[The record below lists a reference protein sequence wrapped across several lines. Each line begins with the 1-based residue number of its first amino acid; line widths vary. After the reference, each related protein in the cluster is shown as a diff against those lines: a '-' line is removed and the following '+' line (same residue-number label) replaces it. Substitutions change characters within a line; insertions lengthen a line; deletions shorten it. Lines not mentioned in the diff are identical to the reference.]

1 MNFYAFLPKLLN
13 MSLTGSVA
21 IICVLLL
28 RLLLKKAPKVISYC
42 LWAVVLFRLLCPVSI
57 TSGLSLFGLLDAPST
72 TSAVIGTS
80 SIEYVPENIVH
91 TELPEVK
98 IPISGVSETINSML
112 PQGQE
117 QLVAEPLEAP
127 VAIGTFVWLLGVLGM
142 AVYSVIAY
150 VRLKK
155 KLLIA
160 SPLKDNIWLA
170 DEITTPF
177 VMGLI
182 RPRIYLPSDTE
193 ENQMPYLI
201 LHEKHHIRR
210 GDHIF
215 KALAFLALSIHW
227 FNPLVWV
234 AFVYA
239 NKDMEMSCDEAVVK
253 ELGDHILADYTASL
267 LSLATGKTIIAGVP
281 LAFGEGDTKG
291 RIRNLAHWKKP
302 AFWAVLM
309 AVIACIV
316 LGVGLLTNPEK
327 ENASV
332 DNEDGYYLLIGAE
345 GVESIEVATAYT
357 SGGVENAD
365 GSAFRVGEKV
375 WLEQLQG
382 IIDLRGVTIT
392 ALGAEGEI
400 IYHISVPEN
409 ATAEV
414 VADIVGSDPWLL
426 VPTTF
431 EIPVDDEVE
440 ENVPSVVKWTFS
452 PMMSATWHGAFCFEF
467 ELENYTHIEA
477 TCDNGKLWNLQ
488 TQGQPREKEMRF
500 EQGEPL
506 CWTPEI
512 EGGSLIDTAESAKV
526 TFNIF
531 DGEEIVAKGVLDIV
545 RTGAENGQSFY
556 EAQLTD
562 TELLALWQEEGSN
575 SAHVIMAGNGAIV
588 SYSDL
593 NHNRIN
599 ERVVVREVEPG
610 MLYELLV
617 VENGAVIW
625 SVEVG
630 LPHVGWN
637 TIMLY
642 NEDGKDY
649 LVEYQPQMYQGVGN
663 YKCMM
668 YSLEKGKKNIEK
680 EWAVDFELS
689 FEETPAMET
698 PEMEQFAKEVGV
710 LLRNCSVLLS
720 TENGILVNQYAL
732 ATDLPQIYPV
742 RFDPDEIGAAIDGT
756 DIRKELTSN
765 AASFPNEHLQESIQ
779 GETGEMK
786 IGMVSEDVSVA
797 GTPLEMAKQVVA
809 KQFNEMKE
817 FGYSNWR
824 IDSLTEEYKYGPNE
838 KQSLGDMLWVNV
850 YRLES
855 AFFVENPDEI
865 TLPENLTM
873 DEDGWVKQEYPGPY
887 LCVIADGGAVSYRVL
902 TENDCEPGDEAF
914 TEKLKQLLG
923 VGPETAEDYYS
934 MVTSA
939 SAKEVEQFAAG
950 IKEDVLFKD
959 WMSLS
964 EKLVYPIQIGGKMIQ
979 SSKEFL
985 DMDIDG
991 MLSLEF
997 VNAID
1002 AETCREMFF
1011 NYQGIMM
1018 GATGQIWFASVDNG
1032 AGQWELKVIALNGLL
1047 GQASL
1052 ERVMDRIAGQGLEY
1066 AIDYEKGKPE
1076 EQKDTLVKLC
1086 VSESGRFE
1094 AYGIISPEYGRR
1106 GILLNNIIDGEGNWN
1121 YFDSDW
1127 GYGKETPKIME
1138 IADYKVQF
1146 SYYRED
1152 GSWCELI
1159 FDTYET
1165 GTMSVQVFTAG

>member
-42 LWAVVLFRLLCPVSI
+42 LWAVILFRLLCPVSI

-80 SIEYVPENIVH
+80 SMEYVPENIVH
-91 TELPEVK
+91 TEFPEVK
-98 IPISGVSETINSML
+98 IPISGVSETINSTL

-117 QLVAEPLEAP
+117 QLVAAPLEAP

-142 AVYSVIAY
+142 AVYSVISY

-193 ENQMPYLI
+193 ERQMPYLI
-201 LHEKHHIRR
+201 LHEKHHIKR

-327 ENASV
+327 ESESV
-332 DNEDGYYLLIGAE
+332 HNEDGY
-345 GVESIEVATAYT
+345 
-357 SGGVENAD
+357 
-365 GSAFRVGEKV
+365 
-375 WLEQLQG
+375 
-382 IIDLRGVTIT
+382 
-392 ALGAEGEI
+392 
-400 IYHISVPEN
+400 
-409 ATAEV
+409 
-414 VADIVGSDPWLL
+414 

-431 EIPVDDEVE
+431 EIPADDEVE

-642 NEDGKDY
+642 NKDGKDY

-720 TENGILVNQYAL
+720 TENGILVNQYAN
-732 ATDLPQIYPV
+732 ATELPQIYPV

-765 AASFPNEHLQESIQ
+765 AASFPNKPLYLMFTSGAGAWRSLLTLQPDGSF
-779 GETGEMK
+779 TGNYQDSEMG
-786 IGMVSEDVSVA
+786 INAADYPNGTCYVSVFE
-797 GTPLEMAKQVVA
+797 G
-809 KQFNEMKE
+809 QFTDIEQISDYAWSMK
-817 FGYSNWR
+817 
-824 IDSLTEEYKYGPNE
+824 LTKLSTE
-838 KQSLGDMLWVNV
+838 K
-850 YRLES
+850 E
-855 AFFVENPDEI
+855 
-865 TLPENLTM
+865 PETSWI
-873 DEDGWVKQEYPGPY
+873 EDGVRY
-887 LCVIADGGAVSYRVL
+887 IAS
-902 TENDCEPGDEAF
+902 
-914 TEKLKQLLG
+914 
-923 VGPETAEDYYS
+923 
-934 MVTSA
+934 
-939 SAKEVEQFAAG
+939 
-950 IKEDVLFKD
+950 
-959 WMSLS
+959 
-964 EKLVYPIQIGGKMIQ
+964 
-979 SSKEFL
+979 
-985 DMDIDG
+985 
-991 MLSLEF
+991 
-997 VNAID
+997 
-1002 AETCREMFF
+1002 
-1011 NYQGIMM
+1011 
-1018 GATGQIWFASVDNG
+1018 
-1032 AGQWELKVIALNGLL
+1032 
-1047 GQASL
+1047 
-1052 ERVMDRIAGQGLEY
+1052 
-1066 AIDYEKGKPE
+1066 
-1076 EQKDTLVKLC
+1076 
-1086 VSESGRFE
+1086 E
-1094 AYGIISPEYGRR
+1094 AYGVAGGEEFILYASGTPADELPAECRTWWPDAYHWRNGRLDELLGWALYNVNTGQSFFTRWMQEIS
-1106 GILLNNIIDGEGNWN
+1106 W
-1121 YFDSDW
+1121 
-1127 GYGKETPKIME
+1127 
-1138 IADYKVQF
+1138 
-1146 SYYRED
+1146 
-1152 GSWCELI
+1152 
-1159 FDTYET
+1159 
-1165 GTMSVQVFTAG
+1165 

>member
-72 TSAVIGTS
+72 STVTGTS
-80 SIEYVPENIVH
+80 SMEYVPENIVH
-91 TELPEVK
+91 TEFPKVAV
-98 IPISGVSETINSML
+98 PVPGVSEIINNTL

-117 QLVAEPLEAP
+117 QLVADPLEAP
-127 VAIGTFVWLLGVLGM
+127 VAIGTYVWLLGVLGM
-142 AVYSVIAY
+142 AVYSVISY
-150 VRLKK
+150 VRLKRG
-155 KLLIA
+155 LLIA

-170 DEITTPF
+170 DAITTPF

-193 ENQMPYLI
+193 ERQMPYLI

-253 ELGDHILADYTASL
+253 KLGDHILADYTASL

-302 AFWAVLM
+302 AFWVVLM

-327 ENASV
+327 ENVSV
-332 DNEDGYYLLIGAE
+332 DNEDGY
-345 GVESIEVATAYT
+345 
-357 SGGVENAD
+357 
-365 GSAFRVGEKV
+365 
-375 WLEQLQG
+375 
-382 IIDLRGVTIT
+382 
-392 ALGAEGEI
+392 
-400 IYHISVPEN
+400 
-409 ATAEV
+409 
-414 VADIVGSDPWLL
+414 

-431 EIPVDDEVE
+431 EILADDEVE

-452 PMMSATWHGAFCFEF
+452 PMMSATWHEAFCFEF
-467 ELENYTHIEA
+467 GLENYTHIEA

-488 TQGQPREKEMRF
+488 VQGQPRENEMRF

-506 CWTPEI
+506 CWIPEV
-512 EGGSLIDTAESAKV
+512 EGGSLTDTAESAKV
-526 TFNIF
+526 TFTIF
-531 DGEEIVAKGVLDIV
+531 DGEEIVTKGVLDIV
-545 RTGAENGQSFY
+545 WTGAENGQSFY
-556 EAQLTD
+556 EAQLLD

-599 ERVVVREVEPG
+599 ERVVVREIEPG

-617 VENGAVIW
+617 VENGTVILA
-625 SVEVG
+625 VEVG

-642 NEDGKDY
+642 NEEGKDY
-649 LVEYQPQMYQGVGN
+649 LVEYEPQMYQGVGT
-663 YKCMM
+663 YKCKM
-668 YSLEKGKKNIEK
+668 YSLEKGKESIKK

-732 ATDLPQIYPV
+732 ATELPQIYPV

-765 AASFPNEHLQESIQ
+765 AASFPNEPLYLMFTSGAGAWRSRLTLQPDGSF
-779 GETGEMK
+779 TGNYQDSEM
-786 IGMVSEDVSVA
+786 GVNAADYPNGTCYVSVFE
-797 GTPLEMAKQVVA
+797 G
-809 KQFNEMKE
+809 QFTDIEQISDYAWSMK
-817 FGYSNWR
+817 
-824 IDSLTEEYKYGPNE
+824 LTKLSTE
-838 KQSLGDMLWVNV
+838 KEP
-850 YRLES
+850 ES
-855 AFFVENPDEI
+855 SWI
-865 TLPENLTM
+865 
-873 DEDGWVKQEYPGPY
+873 EDGVRY
-887 LCVIADGGAVSYRVL
+887 IA
-902 TENDCEPGDEAF
+902 T
-914 TEKLKQLLG
+914 
-923 VGPETAEDYYS
+923 
-934 MVTSA
+934 
-939 SAKEVEQFAAG
+939 
-950 IKEDVLFKD
+950 
-959 WMSLS
+959 
-964 EKLVYPIQIGGKMIQ
+964 
-979 SSKEFL
+979 
-985 DMDIDG
+985 
-991 MLSLEF
+991 
-997 VNAID
+997 
-1002 AETCREMFF
+1002 
-1011 NYQGIMM
+1011 
-1018 GATGQIWFASVDNG
+1018 
-1032 AGQWELKVIALNGLL
+1032 
-1047 GQASL
+1047 
-1052 ERVMDRIAGQGLEY
+1052 
-1066 AIDYEKGKPE
+1066 
-1076 EQKDTLVKLC
+1076 
-1086 VSESGRFE
+1086 E
-1094 AYGIISPEYGRR
+1094 AYGVA
-1106 GILLNNIIDGEGNWN
+1106 DGEEFILYASGTPADELPAECRTWWPDAYHWRN
-1121 YFDSDW
+1121 
-1127 GYGKETPKIME
+1127 GKLDELLGWALYNVNTGQSFFNRWMQE
-1138 IADYKVQF
+1138 I
-1146 SYYRED
+1146 
-1152 GSWCELI
+1152 SW
-1159 FDTYET
+1159 
-1165 GTMSVQVFTAG
+1165 

>member
-13 MSLTGSVA
+13 MSLTGA
-21 IICVLLL
+21 ITIICVLLL
-28 RLLLKKAPKVISYC
+28 RLLLKKAPKVVSYA
-42 LWAVVLFRLLCPVSI
+42 LWGVVLFRLLCPVSI
-57 TSGLSLFGLLDAPST
+57 TSGLSLFGLLEAPS

-80 SIEYVPENIVH
+80 SLEYVPENIVH
-91 TELPEVK
+91 TEFPEVT
-98 IPISGVSETINSML
+98 IPVPGVSETINNTL

-117 QLVAEPLEAP
+117 QLAADPLEAP
-127 VAIGTFVWLLGVLGM
+127 VAIGTYVWLLGVLVM
-142 AVYSVIAY
+142 AAYSAISY
-150 VRLKK
+150 VKLRR
-155 KLLIA
+155 KLLIV
-160 SPLKDNIWLA
+160 SPLQGNIWLA

-182 RPRIYLPSDTE
+182 RPKIYLPSDTE
-193 ENQMPYLI
+193 ENQMLYLI

-210 GDHIF
+210 GDHIL

-253 ELGDHILADYTASL
+253 KLGEQILADYTASL

-302 AFWAVLM
+302 AFWVILV
-309 AVIACIV
+309 AVIACIA
-316 LGVGLLTNPEK
+316 LGIGLLTNPEK
-327 ENASV
+327 EAGSEQK
-332 DNEDGYYLLIGAE
+332 EDGYYLLIGAE
-345 GVESIEVATAYT
+345 GVEAIEVATANT

-375 WLEQLQG
+375 WLELLQG
-382 IIDLRGVTIT
+382 ITDLRGVSIT
-392 ALGAEGEI
+392 AFGAEGEI
-400 IYHISVPEN
+400 IYSLSVPEN
-409 ATAEV
+409 ETAEV

-426 VPTTF
+426 VPATF
-431 EIPVDDEVE
+431 EIPADDEVE

-467 ELENYTHIEA
+467 GLEHYTHIEA

-488 TQGQPREKEMRF
+488 VQGQPREKEMHF

-512 EGGSLIDTAESAKV
+512 EGGSITDTAELAKV
-526 TFNIF
+526 IFTIF

-575 SAHVIMAGNGAIV
+575 SAHVLMAGNGNIV

-617 VENGAVIW
+617 VENGTVIW
-625 SVEVG
+625 SVEAG

-649 LVEYQPQMYQGVGN
+649 LVEYEPQMYQGVGT
-663 YKCMM
+663 YKCKM
-668 YSLEKGKKNIEK
+668 YSLEKGKESIKK

-742 RFDPDEIGAAIDGT
+742 RFDPDEIGAAIDGS

-765 AASFPNEHLQESIQ
+765 AASFPNEPLYLMFTSGAGAWGSRLTLQPDGSF
-779 GETGEMK
+779 TGNYQDSEM
-786 IGMVSEDVSVA
+786 GANAADYPN
-797 GTPLEMAKQVVA
+797 GTCYVPVFEG
-809 KQFNEMKE
+809 QFTDIEQISDYAWSMK
-817 FGYSNWR
+817 
-824 IDSLTEEYKYGPNE
+824 LTKLSTE
-838 KQSLGDMLWVNV
+838 K
-850 YRLES
+850 E
-855 AFFVENPDEI
+855 PDTSWI
-865 TLPENLTM
+865 
-873 DEDGWVKQEYPGPY
+873 EDGVRY
-887 LCVIADGGAVSYRVL
+887 IA
-902 TENDCEPGDEAF
+902 T
-914 TEKLKQLLG
+914 
-923 VGPETAEDYYS
+923 
-934 MVTSA
+934 
-939 SAKEVEQFAAG
+939 
-950 IKEDVLFKD
+950 
-959 WMSLS
+959 
-964 EKLVYPIQIGGKMIQ
+964 
-979 SSKEFL
+979 
-985 DMDIDG
+985 
-991 MLSLEF
+991 
-997 VNAID
+997 
-1002 AETCREMFF
+1002 
-1011 NYQGIMM
+1011 
-1018 GATGQIWFASVDNG
+1018 
-1032 AGQWELKVIALNGLL
+1032 
-1047 GQASL
+1047 
-1052 ERVMDRIAGQGLEY
+1052 
-1066 AIDYEKGKPE
+1066 
-1076 EQKDTLVKLC
+1076 
-1086 VSESGRFE
+1086 E
-1094 AYGIISPEYGRR
+1094 AYGVA
-1106 GILLNNIIDGEGNWN
+1106 DGEEFILYASGTPADELPAECRTWWPDAYHWRN
-1121 YFDSDW
+1121 
-1127 GYGKETPKIME
+1127 GKLDELLGWALYNVNTRQSFFTRWMQE
-1138 IADYKVQF
+1138 I
-1146 SYYRED
+1146 
-1152 GSWCELI
+1152 SW
-1159 FDTYET
+1159 
-1165 GTMSVQVFTAG
+1165 

>member
-98 IPISGVSETINSML
+98 IPISGVSETINSTL

-117 QLVAEPLEAP
+117 QLVAAPLEAP

-142 AVYSVIAY
+142 AVYSVISY

-201 LHEKHHIRR
+201 LHEKHHIKR

-253 ELGDHILADYTASL
+253 KLGDHILADYTASL

-302 AFWAVLM
+302 AFWVVLM

-327 ENASV
+327 ESESV
-332 DNEDGYYLLIGAE
+332 HNEDGY
-345 GVESIEVATAYT
+345 
-357 SGGVENAD
+357 
-365 GSAFRVGEKV
+365 
-375 WLEQLQG
+375 
-382 IIDLRGVTIT
+382 
-392 ALGAEGEI
+392 
-400 IYHISVPEN
+400 
-409 ATAEV
+409 
-414 VADIVGSDPWLL
+414 

-431 EIPVDDEVE
+431 EIPADDEVE

-467 ELENYTHIEA
+467 GLEHYTHIEA

-488 TQGQPREKEMRF
+488 VKGQPREKKMHF

-512 EGGSLIDTAESAKV
+512 EGGSITDTAELAKV
-526 TFNIF
+526 IFTIF

-575 SAHVIMAGNGAIV
+575 SAHVLMAGNGNIV

-617 VENGAVIW
+617 VENGTVIW
-625 SVEVG
+625 SVEAG

-649 LVEYQPQMYQGVGN
+649 LVEYEPQMYQGVGT
-663 YKCMM
+663 YKCKM
-668 YSLEKGKKNIEK
+668 YSLEKGKESIKK

-742 RFDPDEIGAAIDGT
+742 RFDPDEIGAAIDGS

-765 AASFPNEHLQESIQ
+765 AASFPNEPLYLMFTSGAGAWGSRLTLQPDGSF
-779 GETGEMK
+779 TGNYQDSEM
-786 IGMVSEDVSVA
+786 G
-797 GTPLEMAKQVVA
+797 
-809 KQFNEMKE
+809 
-817 FGYSNWR
+817 
-824 IDSLTEEYKYGPNE
+824 
-838 KQSLGDMLWVNV
+838 VN
-850 YRLES
+850 
-855 AFFVENPDEI
+855 
-865 TLPENLTM
+865 
-873 DEDGWVKQEYPGPY
+873 
-887 LCVIADGGAVSYRVL
+887 
-902 TENDCEPGDEAF
+902 
-914 TEKLKQLLG
+914 
-923 VGPETAEDYYS
+923 AEDYPNGTCYVSVFEGQFTDIEQISDYAWS
-934 MVTSA
+934 MKLTKLSTEKEPDTSW
-939 SAKEVEQFAAG
+939 
-950 IKEDVLFKD
+950 IEDGVR
-959 WMSLS
+959 
-964 EKLVYPIQIGGKMIQ
+964 YI
-979 SSKEFL
+979 
-985 DMDIDG
+985 
-991 MLSLEF
+991 
-997 VNAID
+997 
-1002 AETCREMFF
+1002 
-1011 NYQGIMM
+1011 
-1018 GATGQIWFASVDNG
+1018 AT
-1032 AGQWELKVIALNGLL
+1032 
-1047 GQASL
+1047 
-1052 ERVMDRIAGQGLEY
+1052 
-1066 AIDYEKGKPE
+1066 
-1076 EQKDTLVKLC
+1076 
-1086 VSESGRFE
+1086 E
-1094 AYGIISPEYGRR
+1094 AYGVA
-1106 GILLNNIIDGEGNWN
+1106 DGEEFILYASGTPADELPAECRTWWPDAYHWRN
-1121 YFDSDW
+1121 
-1127 GYGKETPKIME
+1127 GKLDELLGWALYNVNTGQSFFTRWMQE
-1138 IADYKVQF
+1138 I
-1146 SYYRED
+1146 
-1152 GSWCELI
+1152 SW
-1159 FDTYET
+1159 
-1165 GTMSVQVFTAG
+1165 

>member
-98 IPISGVSETINSML
+98 IPISGVSETNNSML

-201 LHEKHHIRR
+201 LHEKHHIKR

-327 ENASV
+327 ESESV
-332 DNEDGYYLLIGAE
+332 HNEDGY
-345 GVESIEVATAYT
+345 
-357 SGGVENAD
+357 
-365 GSAFRVGEKV
+365 
-375 WLEQLQG
+375 
-382 IIDLRGVTIT
+382 
-392 ALGAEGEI
+392 
-400 IYHISVPEN
+400 
-409 ATAEV
+409 
-414 VADIVGSDPWLL
+414 

-431 EIPVDDEVE
+431 EIPADDEVE

-467 ELENYTHIEA
+467 GLEHYTHIEA

-488 TQGQPREKEMRF
+488 VQGQPREKEMHF
-500 EQGEPL
+500 EQGDPL

-512 EGGSLIDTAESAKV
+512 EGGSITDTAELAKV
-526 TFNIF
+526 IFTIF

-575 SAHVIMAGNGAIV
+575 SAHVLMAGNGNIV

-617 VENGAVIW
+617 VENGTVIW
-625 SVEVG
+625 SVEAG

-649 LVEYQPQMYQGVGN
+649 LVEYEPQMYQGVGT
-663 YKCMM
+663 YKCKM
-668 YSLEKGKKNIEK
+668 YSLEKGKESIKK

-742 RFDPDEIGAAIDGT
+742 RFDPDEIGAAIDGS

-765 AASFPNEHLQESIQ
+765 AASFPNEPLYLMFTSGAGAWGSRLTLQPDGSF
-779 GETGEMK
+779 TGNYQDSEM
-786 IGMVSEDVSVA
+786 G
-797 GTPLEMAKQVVA
+797 
-809 KQFNEMKE
+809 
-817 FGYSNWR
+817 
-824 IDSLTEEYKYGPNE
+824 
-838 KQSLGDMLWVNV
+838 VN
-850 YRLES
+850 
-855 AFFVENPDEI
+855 
-865 TLPENLTM
+865 
-873 DEDGWVKQEYPGPY
+873 
-887 LCVIADGGAVSYRVL
+887 
-902 TENDCEPGDEAF
+902 
-914 TEKLKQLLG
+914 
-923 VGPETAEDYYS
+923 AEDYPNGTCYVS
-934 MVTSA
+934 VF
-939 SAKEVEQFAAG
+939 EGQFT
-950 IKEDVLFKD
+950 
-959 WMSLS
+959 
-964 EKLVYPIQIGGKMIQ
+964 
-979 SSKEFL
+979 
-985 DMDIDG
+985 DI
-991 MLSLEF
+991 
-997 VNAID
+997 
-1002 AETCREMFF
+1002 
-1011 NYQGIMM
+1011 
-1018 GATGQIWFASVDNG
+1018 
-1032 AGQWELKVIALNGLL
+1032 
-1047 GQASL
+1047 
-1052 ERVMDRIAGQGLEY
+1052 
-1066 AIDYEKGKPE
+1066 
-1076 EQKDTLVKLC
+1076 
-1086 VSESGRFE
+1086 
-1094 AYGIISPEYGRR
+1094 
-1106 GILLNNIIDGEGNWN
+1106 
-1121 YFDSDW
+1121 
-1127 GYGKETPKIME
+1127 
-1138 IADYKVQF
+1138 
-1146 SYYRED
+1146 
-1152 GSWCELI
+1152 
-1159 FDTYET
+1159 
-1165 GTMSVQVFTAG
+1165 